1 MKARGVIAVL
11 AGQASIVAILVLV
24 LVLSLAGAPLLQQKK
39 IAAQRIG
46 AELALTKAQAVSETL
61 LAKGTAAGSMGH
73 SGESYFAR
81 HLKQALI
88 VPPRDTAPRG
98 FPQRA
103 VAALKANPT
112 RPHYEF
118 ENLAGKPH
126 LLYAVADGNDGVL
139 ILEMKLDRERAVVD
153 RFLGQSYLSASALGF
168 ILLAL
173 LLFAAFGLRD
183 FLRTLIRLPE
193 EERRKAIMEGL
204 QVEAAHGRRNL

>member
-24 LVLSLAGAPLLQQKK
+24 LVLSLAGTPLLQQKK

-46 AELALTKAQAVSETL
+46 AEFALTKAQAVSETL
-61 LAKGTAAGSMGH
+61 LAKGAAAGSMGH

-103 VAALKANPT
+103 VAALKASD
-112 RPHYEF
+112 R
-118 ENLAGKPH
+118 ARKPATVTKLPSPLVSTFSSRSLPFCAAIH
-126 LLYAVADGNDGVL
+126 LLSL
-139 ILEMKLDRERAVVD
+139 ILKCTLLGREAHSSKNCRH
-153 RFLGQSYLSASALGF
+153 R
-168 ILLAL
+168 
-173 LLFAAFGLRD
+173 
-183 FLRTLIRLPE
+183 RT
-193 EERRKAIMEGL
+193 
-204 QVEAAHGRRNL
+204 